1 MKYKTFE
8 TEKNDIL
15 KEPMF
20 FGNPI
25 NISRFDKQ
33 KYPFFEKQT
42 KKQLSFFWIPEEISL
57 DQDSSNFHKN
67 LDAASQHIFTSNLKY
82 QIILDSV
89 QGRAPNIALLP
100 HTSLPELESF
110 IETWTMFENLHSR
123 SYTHLIK
130 NIYPDPGKILDD
142 VVDVKEIVERA
153 QAVTSYYDSFIEYA
167 NWYNMLGYGKHIVNG
182 EEIYINEV
190 ELHKKLF
197 LMLVAI
203 NILEGV
209 RFYVS
214 FACTWGFS
222 EALGLMNKSA
232 KIIKMICRDENLHLA
247 VTSTIIKKF
256 LDGSEG
262 ELIKRVA
269 NDCKEEVYNMYSI
282 AVEQEKEWADYLFK
296 DGSIIGLNA
305 EILKDY
311 VEYIADRR
319 LKGIGLEPMFKQT
332 SNPLPWTEHWIGS
345 KETQVAPQ
353 EEEITSY
360 LVGGIKND
368 LGDDSFAGLSL

>member
-1 MKYKTFE
+1 MKYKTFSI
-8 TEKNDIL
+8 EKNDIL

-25 NISRFDKQ
+25 NVSRFDKQ

-42 KKQLSFFWIPEEISL
+42 RKQLGFFWIPEEISL
-57 DQDSSNFHKN
+57 DQDSANFHKSM
-67 LDAASQHIFTSNLKY
+67 DSAAQHIFTSNLKY
-82 QIILDSV
+82 QILLDSV

-100 HTSLPELESF
+100 YTSLPELEAF

-123 SYTHLIK
+123 SYTHLIR
-130 NIYPDPGKILDD
+130 NIYPDPSSVLDD
-142 VVDVKEIVERA
+142 VVEIQEIVERA
-153 QAVTSYYDSFIEYA
+153 KSVTKYYDDFIEYA
-167 NWYNMLGYGKHIVNG
+167 SWYNMLGVGIHTVNG
-182 EEIYINEV
+182 ETIIV
-190 ELHKKLF
+190 EMDILYRKLF

-214 FACTWGFS
+214 FACTWGFA
-222 EALGLMNKSA
+222 EALGLMSKSA

-262 ELIKRVA
+262 DIIKDIAVS
-269 NDCKEEVYNMYSI
+269 CLPEVYQMYSD
-282 AVEQEKEWADYLFK
+282 AVAQEKDWADYLFK

-305 EILKDY
+305 EILKNY
-311 VEYIADRR
+311 VEFIADRR
-319 LKGIGLEPMFKQT
+319 LKGIGLEPIFKST
-332 SNPLPWTEHWIGS
+332 NNPLPWTEHWIGS

-360 LVGGIKND
+360 VVGGIKND
-368 LGDDSFAGLSL
+368 ISDETFGDLEL